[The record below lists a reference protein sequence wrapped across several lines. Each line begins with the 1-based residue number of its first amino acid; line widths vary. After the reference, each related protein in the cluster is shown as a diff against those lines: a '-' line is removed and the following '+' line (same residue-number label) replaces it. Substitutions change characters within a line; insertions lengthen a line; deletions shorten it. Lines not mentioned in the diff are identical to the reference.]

1 MTIACFIS
9 LTKCDEPQ
17 QRIVRLQ
24 FLKLTIVVCQDEHT
38 RASLGI
44 QPLHDTLTTDQ
55 PSLHHL
61 VSTPYVDAVVE
72 IRD

>member
-1 MTIACFIS
+1 MTVACFTS

-17 QRIVRLQ
+17 QRIARLQ

-44 QPLHDTLTTDQ
+44 QRLHDTLTTDQ
-55 PSLHHL
+55 TSLHHL
-61 VSTPYVDAVVE
+61 VPTPYVDTIVKS
-72 IRD
+72 RD